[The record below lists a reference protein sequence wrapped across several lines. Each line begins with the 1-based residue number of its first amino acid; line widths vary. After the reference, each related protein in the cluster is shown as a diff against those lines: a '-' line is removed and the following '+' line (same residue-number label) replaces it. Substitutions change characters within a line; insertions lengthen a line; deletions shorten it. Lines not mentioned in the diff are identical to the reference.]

1 MKIQQ
6 TKRRFYNKWLHK
18 VSVKIGAGAVYFRSK
33 KPVIISRY
41 ASNPLWGKLHTALD
55 SCDSNLWAI
64 RVEHQTVDVYTN
76 SSEFFNQV
84 IDQFGNNVVHAFAP
98 PKEQEHL
105 LGDTKTIIA
114 NKYPFD
120 RYQYK
125 VYLNPHKLADRETRE
140 TWVAWLDSQ
149 GDRVRISS
157 AVKAWFIKTNWNW
170 DRRYMYVQDE
180 QTLLMLKMRDP
191 AAIGSVYSHVIV
203 DK

>member
-18 VSVKIGAGAVYFRSK
+18 VSVKIGAGAVHFRSK
-33 KPVIISRY
+33 TPTINARY
-41 ASNPLWGKLHTALD
+41 ASNPLWGKLHTALA

-64 RVEHQTVDVYTN
+64 RVEHHTVDVYTN

-84 IDQFGNNVVHAFAP
+84 IDQFGNSVIHAFAP

-125 VYLNPHKLADRETRE
+125 VYLNPYKLADRETRE
-140 TWVAWLDSQ
+140 AWVSWLDSQ
-149 GDRVRISS
+149 GDRVKISS

>member
-18 VSVKIGAGAVYFRSK
+18 VSVRIGAGAVYFRSK
-33 KPVIISRY
+33 TPAIDAKY
-41 ASNPLWGKLHTALD
+41 ASNPLWGKLHTALA

-64 RVEHQTVDVYTN
+64 RVEHHTVDVYTN

-98 PKEQEHL
+98 PKDQEHL
-105 LGDTKTIIA
+105 LDSTKTIIA

-125 VYLNPHKLADRETRE
+125 VFLNPHKLHDRDARQA
-140 TWVAWLDSQ
+140 WVAWLDSQ

-180 QTLLMLKMRDP
+180 QTLLMLKMRDS
-191 AAIGSVYSHVIV
+191 AAVGSVYSHVVV

>member
-18 VSVKIGAGAVYFRSK
+18 VSVKIGAGAVFFRTTAPK
-33 KPVIISRY
+33 ISAKY
-41 ASNPLWGKLHTALD
+41 ASNPLWSQLHTALD
-55 SCDSNLWAI
+55 SVDSNLWAI

-84 IDQFGNNVVHAFAP
+84 IDQFDGNVVHAFAP
-98 PKEQEHL
+98 PKDQEHL

-125 VYLNPHKLADRETRE
+125 VYLNPHKLVDRAARE
-140 TWVAWLDSQ
+140 AWVTWLDSQ

-180 QTLLMLKMRDP
+180 QTLLMLKMRDS